1 MKLLSIIAIAVY
13 ALPISGCRSAGMP
26 DTDSGKT
33 HSKPEE
39 ARPVQVIARR
49 FWQPKKQ
56 VLSLVRPME
65 QPECITIHHDG
76 KSNYGRDWKASARRI
91 RELQEGD
98 IQAGHGDI
106 RCHFIID
113 REGLVWEGRSIRS
126 REERDRDSIGVMLL
140 GDFEKQTMNE
150 QQKLALTELLDH
162 LCAKY
167 RIPAADVQT
176 HRELS
181 GVVCPGRQVQTFVQ
195 IFRASRLRSVS
206 EAGDQ
211 SHQTRS
217 SQ

>member
-13 ALPISGCRSAGMP
+13 ALPICGCRSADMP

-98 IQAGHGDI
+98 IQTGHGDI

-113 REGLVWEGRSIRS
+113 RGNIEAVSSQSENPDLTIEAPFEVWMDIMTNKADGQEMLV
-126 REERDRDSIGVMLL
+126 
-140 GDFEKQTMNE
+140 
-150 QQKLALTELLDH
+150 QQKYRVDGDLALLMRMSQLF
-162 LCAKY
+162 
-167 RIPAADVQT
+167 
-176 HRELS
+176 
-181 GVVCPGRQVQTFVQ
+181 GR
-195 IFRASRLRSVS
+195 
-206 EAGDQ
+206 
-211 SHQTRS
+211 
-217 SQ
+217 